1 MYFPSN
7 INRSSIVRI
16 AVLCE
21 NKYMRTFD
29 FTTVCYLLNTSVI
42 PLISF
47 LYFQGV
53 HNSLYLA

>member
-1 MYFPSN
+1 M
-7 INRSSIVRI
+7 VRT

-21 NKYMRTFD
+21 NKYMGTFD

-42 PLISF
+42 HLVSF